1 MNKLTFE
8 EEDVIVYKKTEAPF
22 KGKFVNFKDVGIYT
36 CKRCDAPL
44 YKSED
49 KFESDCGWPSFDNAI
64 DGAVKEIPD
73 ADGRRVEIICN
84 NCGGHL
90 GHVFRGENM
99 TGKNV
104 RYCVNSI
111 SMNFTPAEK

>member
-8 EEDVIVYKKTEAPF
+8 EEDVIVYKKTERPF
-22 KGKFVNFKDVGIYT
+22 TGKFVNNKEHGIYT

-64 DGAVKEIPD
+64 EGAVKEIPD

-99 TGKNV
+99 TNKNI

>member
-1 MNKLTFE
+1 MNTLTHE
-8 EEDVIVYKKTEAPF
+8 EENVIVYKGTEAPF
-22 KGKFVNFKDVGIYT
+22 SGAFVNNKEKGVYT
-36 CKRCDAPL
+36 CKRCDTPL
-44 YKSED
+44 YYSED

-64 DGAVKEIPD
+64 EGNVKEVPD

-84 NCGGHL
+84 TCGGHL

-99 TGKNV
+99 TGKNI